1 MWIRSQDKKHLAS
14 VIDIS
19 IVKNLL
25 KNDTYTI
32 MGYYSGVY
40 SSITLGEYP
49 TNEVAMIELD
59 NIEEHIINN
68 PNIPY
73 QMNEA

>member
-1 MWIRSQDKKHLAS
+1 MWIRSQDRKHLAS
-14 VIDIS
+14 VLDVS
-19 IVKNLL
+19 IIKNLL

-32 MGYYSGVY
+32 MGYYNGVY

-49 TNEVAMIELD
+49 TKEVAMIELD
-59 NIEEHIINN
+59 SIEQHIINN
-68 PNIPY
+68 PTIPY